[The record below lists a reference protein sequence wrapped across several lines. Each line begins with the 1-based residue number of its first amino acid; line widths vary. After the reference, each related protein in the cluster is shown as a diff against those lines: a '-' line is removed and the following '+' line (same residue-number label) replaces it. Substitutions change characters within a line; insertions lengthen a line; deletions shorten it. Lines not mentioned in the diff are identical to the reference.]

1 MYSLIQKKTT
11 TILTKKILIKI
22 KVVEALMTKTTATT
36 RNKKRKLWNR
46 TKLLVRKEKG
56 LRTTKKRT
64 RWMLK
69 SSLSLKLRILM
80 MNQMRIYPKTN
91 KSSITTLKCWS
102 AGLAISI
109 FSTILK
115 KSTANAR
122 GSVKLRLMKAD
133 KSLILKKT
141 ILRMNW
147 MKN

>member
-1 MYSLIQKKTT
+1 
-11 TILTKKILIKI
+11 
-22 KVVEALMTKTTATT
+22 
-36 RNKKRKLWNR
+36 
-46 TKLLVRKEKG
+46 
-56 LRTTKKRT
+56 
-64 RWMLK
+64 MLK
-69 SSLSLKLRILM
+69 SLVSLKLRILM

-91 KSSITTLKCWS
+91 KSSIMTLKCWS

-147 MKN
+147 MKKWMKKAVQLLAISATKLICLLLMIQSCGR